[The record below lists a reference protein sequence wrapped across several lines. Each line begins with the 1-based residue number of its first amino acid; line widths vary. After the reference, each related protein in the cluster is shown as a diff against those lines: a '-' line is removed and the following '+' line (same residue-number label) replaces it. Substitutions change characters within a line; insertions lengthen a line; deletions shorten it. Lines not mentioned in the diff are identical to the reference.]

1 MKKLLVAFIF
11 IVIVGILVFVA
22 LRILKSGDLSQT
34 PFSVPSAVENMQTA
48 EIEQDDMWLRDLS
61 TSSSDAF
68 QYPTTELF
76 VKFDFRK
83 DTRDNIVHSIEI
95 KDLDEYKY
103 FCIAQVLKQNK
114 LESTYYKSGEV
125 LRLMVFIDDE
135 LVLQKFLQDLQY
147 YRIQYTL
154 N

>member
-1 MKKLLVAFIF
+1 MAKWPIENMVKLTYNYYG
-11 IVIVGILVFVA
+11 GIGMELFK
-22 LRILKSGDLSQT
+22 RILLLIIIDSET
-34 PFSVPSAVENMQTA
+34 V
-48 EIEQDDMWLRDLS
+48 
-61 TSSSDAF
+61 
-68 QYPTTELF
+68 
-76 VKFDFRK
+76 
-83 DTRDNIVHSIEI
+83 IEI

>member
-76 VKFDFRK
+76 VKF
-83 DTRDNIVHSIEI
+83 E
-95 KDLDEYKY
+95 
-103 FCIAQVLKQNK
+103 
-114 LESTYYKSGEV
+114 
-125 LRLMVFIDDE
+125 FITSC
-135 LVLQKFLQDLQY
+135 L
-147 YRIQYTL
+147 
-154 N
+154 

>member
-1 MKKLLVAFIF
+1 MKKLLAIF
-11 IVIVGILVFVA
+11 VFVCIIGVLVFVA
-22 LRILKSGDLSQT
+22 LKVLKSGELSYIAFGNPSVVDSIQT
-34 PFSVPSAVENMQTA
+34 T
-48 EIEQDDMWLRDLS
+48 EIKQDDMWLRDLS
-61 TSSSDAF
+61 TSSSDEF

-76 VKFDFRK
+76 VNFDFKK
-83 DTRDNIVHSIEI
+83 DPRDNTVRSIEI

-103 FCIAQVLKQNK
+103 FCVSQVLRQNK
-114 LESTYYKSGEV
+114 LESTYYKSGEM